1 MTHSIS
7 PGCISSADRRAYI
20 YTQVEVNPSL
30 EEFGAPETI
39 RAGCSLVRC
48 ALGDTLL

>member
-1 MTHSIS
+1 M
-7 PGCISSADRRAYI
+7 PSSNPKIPAEVRD
-20 YTQVEVNPSL
+20 QVEVNPSL
-30 EEFGAPETI
+30 EAMGAQETI